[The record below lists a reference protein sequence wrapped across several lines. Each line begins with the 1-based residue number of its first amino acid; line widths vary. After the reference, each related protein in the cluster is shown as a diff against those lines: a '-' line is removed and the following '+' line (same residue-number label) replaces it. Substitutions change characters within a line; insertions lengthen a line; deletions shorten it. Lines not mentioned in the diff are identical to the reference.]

1 MVIRLSSSTCHIA
14 EERVSQCKTHPFTMQ
29 NSGFWRAKGWVLK
42 SQNIFTVSYLPYH
55 QSADSLIAVCN
66 SDVAAVR
73 SSLY

>member
-1 MVIRLSSSTCHIA
+1 
-14 EERVSQCKTHPFTMQ
+14 MQ

>member
-1 MVIRLSSSTCHIA
+1 
-14 EERVSQCKTHPFTMQ
+14 MQ

-55 QSADSLIAVCN
+55 QSDDSLIAVCN

-73 SSLY
+73 SSLYCWRFSAAFQDRTEAMA